1 MEQRDV
7 HGARSRGISNA
18 AGGNFVTEG
27 QLKHASGARSLL
39 AGEARRDA
47 DVAAYR
53 EAVSGL
59 LAELVGPS
67 RYLTVETAERL
78 LNRRLREPVFSA
90 IFSALPKGP
99 DAAIHRVVREARSY
113 RQNAC
118 SSAENLPAM
127 IRIALLAQIDLLWWG
142 HLLEYQYDAHVFG
155 ARELLH
161 LEPLRQD
168 NMLLFHYRLQ
178 TTSTLGRIV
187 RSAERRAIPDRTPR
201 TAGLRFPC
209 ARSELIVV
217 LNQIAQEF
225 AAVAPRG
232 TPPMWVTSLTRSVE
246 HQRHLRSLGY
256 AALLPSAHCVGYAAD
271 LEMTWFR
278 QFNADKILQALLL
291 HRQSMG
297 ELNVIDEGQAWHV
310 CVRPGVGRALRLI
323 PQQPTGI

>member
-1 MEQRDV
+1 M
-7 HGARSRGISNA
+7 
-18 AGGNFVTEG
+18 TEG
-27 QLKHASGARSLL
+27 QVRQGPRTAL

-53 EAVSGL
+53 DAVTAL
-59 LAELVGPS
+59 LTELVGPS

-78 LNRRLREPVFSA
+78 LNRRLREPIFTAV
-90 IFSALPKGP
+90 FSALPKGP
-99 DAAIHRVVREARSY
+99 DAAIRRVIGEVRSY
-113 RQNAC
+113 RQSPC
-118 SSAENLPAM
+118 SSASNLPAM

-142 HLLEYQYDAHVFG
+142 HLREYQTDAHVFA

-161 LEPLRQD
+161 LEPLRTD
-168 NMLLFHYRLQ
+168 NMLLFRYRLQ
-178 TTSTLGRIV
+178 TTSLLGRAA
-187 RSAERRAIPDRTPR
+187 RSAERRAVPDRAPR

-209 ARSELIVV
+209 ARSELIVL

-232 TPPMWVTSLTRSVE
+232 TPPMWVTSLTRSME

-278 QFNADKILQALLL
+278 RFNADKVLQALLL
-291 HRQSMG
+291 HRQAMG

-310 CVRPGVGRALRLI
+310 CVRPGVGRALRLV